1 MTFAVLEVQKRE
13 HENSEG
19 LIRRFSRVV
28 QQSGVLLQ
36 AKKVRYH
43 EKKKS
48 KMKVR
53 AEAQRRGELT
63 AERDRLIKLGEIDEF
78 SYPNKKGKR

>member
-1 MTFAVLEVQKRE
+1 MLEVKKRD

-19 LIRRFSRVV
+19 LIRRFTRVV

-43 EKKKS
+43 EPKKS
-48 KMKVR
+48 KMKIR
-53 AEAQRRGELT
+53 EEAQRRSELT

-78 SYPNKKGKR
+78 SFPSKKAKKW

>member
-1 MTFAVLEVQKRE
+1 MLEVQKRDN
-13 HENSEG
+13 ENSEG
-19 LIRRFSRVV
+19 LIRRFTRVV

-48 KMKVR
+48 KMKIR
-53 AEAQRRGELT
+53 EEAQRRSELT

-78 SYPNKKGKR
+78 SYPQKKAKRW

>member
-1 MTFAVLEVQKRE
+1 MLEVKKRE

-19 LIRRFSRVV
+19 LVRRFTRIV

-43 EKKKS
+43 EPKKS
-48 KMKVR
+48 RNKVR
-53 AEAQRRGELT
+53 EEAQRRSELQS
-63 AERDRLIKLGEIDEF
+63 ERDRLIKLGEIDEF
-78 SYPNKKGKR
+78 SYPQKKGKRF

>member
-1 MTFAVLEVQKRE
+1 MFFVLEVKKRD

-19 LIRRFSRVV
+19 LIRRFTRVV

-36 AKKVRYH
+36 AKKVRYYQP
-43 EKKKS
+43 KKS
-48 KMKVR
+48 KMKIR
-53 AEAQRRGELT
+53 EEAQRKSELT

-78 SYPNKKGKR
+78 SFPQRKPKKW

>member
-1 MTFAVLEVQKRE
+1 MLEAKKRD

-19 LIRRFSRVV
+19 LVRRFTRIV

-43 EKKKS
+43 EPKKS
-48 KMKVR
+48 R
-53 AEAQRRGELT
+53 NRIREEAQRKGELQ

-78 SYPNKKGKR
+78 SFPQKKGRHF

>member
-1 MTFAVLEVQKRE
+1 MLEVQKRDN
-13 HENSEG
+13 ENSEG
-19 LIRRFSRVV
+19 LIRRFTRVV

-43 EKKKS
+43 EKKQS

-53 AEAQRRGELT
+53 EAAQRRSELQT
-63 AERDRLIKLGEIDEF
+63 ERDRAIKMGEIDEF
-78 SYPNKKGKR
+78 SYPQKKGKRF

>member
-1 MTFAVLEVQKRE
+1 MLEVKKRD

-19 LIRRFSRVV
+19 LIRRFTRVV

-36 AKKVRYH
+36 AKKVRYY
-43 EKKKS
+43 EPKKS
-48 KMKVR
+48 KKKVR
-53 AEAQRRGELT
+53 DEAARRNELQ

-78 SYPNKKGKR
+78 SYPNRKPKRW

>member
-1 MTFAVLEVQKRE
+1 MLEAKKRD

-19 LIRRFSRVV
+19 LVRRFTRIV

-43 EKKKS
+43 EPKKS
-48 KMKVR
+48 RNRVR
-53 AEAQRRGELT
+53 EEAQRKGELQ

-78 SYPNKKGKR
+78 AYPAKKGKRY

>member
-1 MTFAVLEVQKRE
+1 MLEVKKRD

-19 LIRRFSRVV
+19 LIRRFTRVV

-36 AKKVRYH
+36 AKKVRYYQP
-43 EKKKS
+43 KKS
-48 KMKVR
+48 KNRVR
-53 AEAQRRGELT
+53 EEAQRKSELA

-78 SYPNKKGKR
+78 SFPQRKPKKW

>member
-1 MTFAVLEVQKRE
+1 MLEVQKRDN
-13 HENSEG
+13 ENSEG
-19 LIRRFSRVV
+19 LIRRFTRVV

-53 AEAQRRGELT
+53 EEAQRRGELQ

-78 SYPNKKGKR
+78 SYPQKKKRW

>member
-1 MTFAVLEVQKRE
+1 VLEVQKRDN
-13 HENSEG
+13 ENSEG
-19 LIRRFSRVV
+19 LIRRFTRVV

-53 AEAQRRGELT
+53 EEAQRRGELQ

-78 SYPNKKGKR
+78 SYPQKKKRW